1 MTRTPRR
8 LLRAGPARFLLL
20 LALAGLLPSAASGAR
35 TVVSIVN
42 DRWFIDGQR
51 TYPGAPAQ
59 GLLLNVRMVNATFE
73 DARPASQWPARLPAS
88 FDPDANTRAFLEKLS
103 AYRDSGVRA
112 ITLNLQG
119 GSPGYEGAHNS
130 AFEADGSLRPAY
142 MERIHSVLAAC
153 DELGVAVILGCFY
166 QRQHGEA
173 PTHLERAL
181 AGREAIRAAVRN
193 TALWLRETGFRHVLL
208 EIANEYPHHG
218 FSRWRD
224 GEWLRTPSAQIELMN
239 LARLTHPGLLVSTS
253 GLGNGTIPPSI
264 GEAADFLLVHLNNT
278 GLDDIAARLTALKTA
293 HPGKPIVVNEDA
305 KTGAAGAR
313 AAEIAVGAGASWG
326 YMGAEVNQYAPFEF
340 RGPADDPAVYATL
353 AALSGRAGP
362 RLASGPL
369 ISVVI
374 AHPTDGQAFPAGTSI
389 EIAAALTQPVDQ
401 PVRRLRFF
409 AGDTELGT
417 VSSAPW
423 TVAWR
428 NLPAGR
434 HRLRVEAVS
443 RTNAIIATAFADV
456 TVGEATAP

>member
-1 MTRTPRR
+1 MPTQPRTF
-8 LLRAGPARFLLL
+8 LGAFARSAF
-20 LALAGLLPSAASGAR
+20 ALAVSLAPLIASAAR
-35 TVVSIVN
+35 TTVSMVE
-42 DRWFIDGQR
+42 DRWFIDGVR

-73 DARPASQWPARLPAS
+73 DARPASEWPEALPSS
-88 FDPDANTRAFLEKLS
+88 FDPDANTRAFIARLPE
-103 AYRDSGVRA
+103 YRENGVRA

-130 AFEADGSLRPAY
+130 AFEADGSLRSAT
-142 MERIHSVLAAC
+142 MERVRSVISAC
-153 DELGVAVILGCFY
+153 DELGMAVILGCFY

-173 PTHLERAL
+173 PTLLDRAL
-181 AGREAIRAAVRN
+181 SGRDAVRAAVRN
-193 TALWLRETGFRHVLL
+193 AATWIRESGFRNVLL

-253 GLGNGTIPPSI
+253 GLGNGTVPPSI

-278 GLDDIAARLTALKTA
+278 GLDDVAARLGALKSA
-293 HPGKPIVVNEDA
+293 HPKKPIVVNEDA
-305 KTGAAGAR
+305 KTGPAGAR
-313 AAEIAVGAGASWG
+313 SAELCVGAGVSWG
-326 YMGAEVNQYAPFEF
+326 YMGAAVNQYAPFEF
-340 RGPADDPAVYATL
+340 RGAADDPAVYAAL
-353 AALSGRAGP
+353 ASLSGRAGP

-374 AHPTDGQAFPAGTSI
+374 AHPADGQAFPAGASI
-389 EIAAALTQPVDQ
+389 EIAASLAQPVDQ

-409 AGDTELGT
+409 VGDAELGT

-428 NLPAGR
+428 DLPAGR
-434 HRLRVEAVS
+434 HRLRVEAIS

-456 TVGEATAP
+456 TVGESSAP